1 MAKDVASAA
10 RAFWS
15 ISKQASKTLGR
26 MLPVYSC
33 PRAVN
38 LGAHKYPAATYC
50 SSSWKPT
57 EMVWGK
63 VDAVDREV
71 PHTVFISE
79 GCDRSGDVA
88 TCAHGSSITNLQLS
102 KLAWPA

>member
-1 MAKDVASAA
+1 VQHVPFGVFPSRLAKRWVAC
-10 RAFWS
+10 
-15 ISKQASKTLGR
+15 

-71 PHTVFISE
+71 PHTTVLISE

-88 TCAHGSSITNLQLS
+88 TCTHGSSITNLQLS